1 MLLRATFLLLL
12 VVAFVQV
19 ALCAED
25 YYKILNINKDAN
37 DKQLKSAYRQLSKRY
52 HPDKNNGDEEAKQKF
67 VAISEAYEILSDAET
82 RKIYDQHGH
91 DGIKRHKE
99 GGGHQGSHDPFDLFS
114 RFFGGGGHFDQR
126 QRRGSN
132 IELRVGVSLRDFYNG
147 IETELQWEKQHICED
162 CAGSG
167 SADGHV
173 ETCPQC
179 KGHGVRIRKQMLAPG
194 MFQQVQVACDACA
207 QRGKIIK
214 NKCKTCNGA
223 RVIRKPTPITLKIVR
238 GARRDSRIVYE
249 NEADADPDWVA
260 GDLILTLTEKD
271 PAIDDENPDQVD
283 GTFFRRRGDDLYW
296 NELLSLR
303 EAWMGDWTRNL
314 THLDGHVVQLKRAKG
329 EVVQPGHVEKIA
341 GEGMPIWHEHGDD
354 VYHTTEFGNLYVEYT
369 VVLPDQMDKEM
380 EKEFSDLWGKWRGKV
395 AVNIDEDAGR
405 PDRQKT
411 TNEHDEL

>member
-12 VVAFVQV
+12 IVAFVQLAV
-19 ALCAED
+19 CAED
-25 YYKILNINKDAN
+25 YYKVLKVGKNAN

-52 HPDKNNGDEEAKQKF
+52 HPDKNNGDEEAKSMF
-67 VAISEAYEILSDAET
+67 VQISEAYEVLSDPET
-82 RKIYDQHGH
+82 RKIYDKHGH

-99 GGGHQGSHDPFDLFS
+99 GGGHQGGHDPFDLFS

-132 IELRVGVSLRDFYNG
+132 AELRVGVSLRDFYNG
-147 IETELQWEKQHICED
+147 IETELQWEKQHICEE

-167 SADGHV
+167 SSDGKV

-179 KGHGVRIRKQMLAPG
+179 QGHGVRIRKQFLAPG
-194 MFQQVQVACDACA
+194 MYQQIQVACDMCS

-214 NKCKTCNGA
+214 NKCKVCNGS
-223 RVIRKPTPITLKIVR
+223 RVVRKPTPFTLKIDR
-238 GARRDSRIVYE
+238 GAKRDSRIVYE

-260 GDLILTLTEKD
+260 GDLILTLTEKA
-271 PAIDDENPDQVD
+271 PEMGDENPDHVD
-283 GTFFRRRGDDLYW
+283 GTFFRRRDDDLYW

-314 THLDGHVVQLKRAKG
+314 THLDGHIVQLKRGRG
-329 EVVQPGHVEKIA
+329 EVVQPGHVEKIP

-354 VYHTTEFGNLYVEYT
+354 VYHKTEFGNLYIEYT
-369 VVLPDQMDKEM
+369 VVLPDQMDEAM
-380 EKEFSDLWGKWRGKV
+380 EKDFFELWEKWRGKIG
-395 AVNIDEDAGR
+395 VNLDEDAGR
-405 PDRQKT
+405 PAPKEAAS
-411 TNEHDEL
+411 EHDEL